1 MRTVRSAKRY
11 AKALLDIAIEQKS
24 EDAVKADMEVLLS
37 ALNQSRELRNMM
49 LSPVVKAD
57 QKQLIIKE
65 VFADHIGDLSMKFLQ
80 LLTGKHREMF
90 LREMAAAYEDAWREH
105 KNIKQLQITSA
116 HSLTADQRKEMLVRA
131 KSLTDNSVIEIEE
144 RVDPELIGGFVLRLD
159 DKQIDT
165 SIASQIKELRSSF
178 ENNPYI
184 SEL

>member
-1 MRTVRSAKRY
+1 
-11 AKALLDIAIEQKS
+11 
-24 EDAVKADMEVLLS
+24 
-37 ALNQSRELRNMM
+37 
-49 LSPVVKAD
+49 
-57 QKQLIIKE
+57 
-65 VFADHIGDLSMKFLQ
+65 
-80 LLTGKHREMF
+80 
-90 LREMAAAYEDAWREH
+90 
-105 KNIKQLQITSA
+105 
-116 HSLTADQRKEMLVRA
+116 MLVRA